1 MEDYEKN
8 AVWFLGTVTVVL
20 LSYIFYTLTI

>member
-1 MEDYEKN
+1 MQDYEKI
-8 AVWFLGTVTVVL
+8 AVWFLGIVTVVL